1 MRCRFNYP
9 FPKRTIHDDGQKKRH
24 DTNQSWG
31 RRSIGAVMDQALE
44 YIGADTPILL
54 SFDIDALDP
63 VSYGSTGTP
72 SENGLTLRQGQII
85 CDRVQ
90 KAGTL
95 VAMDLVRS
103 PHNLMLLFSLSV
115 LLPSI
120 YKRYNSYVN

>member
-1 MRCRFNYP
+1 
-9 FPKRTIHDDGQKKRH
+9 
-24 DTNQSWG
+24 
-31 RRSIGAVMDQALE
+31 MDQALE

-63 VSYGSTGTP
+63 ACYGSTGTP

-95 VAMDLVRS
+95 VAMDLVRN
-103 PHNLMLLFSLSV
+103 PHNLMLLF
-115 LLPSI
+115 LLPS
-120 YKRYNSYVN
+120 SYHQYTNGIIVT